1 MIPFNHLGFIFK
13 NFGSLIYP
21 KVVLEELCKFL
32 EPLSVEAS
40 VLDVGAGTGV
50 MSEFAYRCRD
60 ELRYVAVDP
69 ADGMLKFAPVF
80 LETYVAMA
88 EELPFEDSSFD
99 AIIMGESLHHLH
111 NPETAFEEAVRVL
124 KKNGKLFIYD
134 FDVSSFLGKS
144 ICLIEKTL
152 GESAHF
158 YEPNALKKV
167 LEGYG
172 FCVEISQH
180 KWRYSVSAYLE
191 K

>member
-1 MIPFNHLGFIFK
+1 MIPFNHLGFVFK

-21 KVVLEELCKFL
+21 KVVLEELCRFL
-32 EPLSVEAS
+32 KPLSSQAS

-50 MSEFAYRCRD
+50 MSEFAYKCRD
-60 ELRYVAVDP
+60 ELKYVAVDP
-69 ADGMLKFAPVF
+69 ADGMLKFAPSF
-80 LETYVAMA
+80 LETHVAAA

-99 AIIMGESLHHLH
+99 AIIMGESLHHLS
-111 NPETAFEEAVRVL
+111 NPELAFKEVVRVL
-124 KKNGKLFIYD
+124 KTDGKLFIYD
-134 FDVSSFLGKS
+134 FDVSTFLGKS
-144 ICLIEKTL
+144 ICLIEKSL
-152 GESAHF
+152 GEPAHF

-167 LEGYG
+167 LEEYG

>member
-13 NFGSLIYP
+13 NFGSIIYP
-21 KVVLEELCKFL
+21 KVVLDELCIFL
-32 EPLSVEAS
+32 KPLSSQAS

-50 MSEFAYRCRD
+50 MSEFAYRCND
-60 ELRYVAVDP
+60 ELKYVAIDP
-69 ADGMLKFAPVF
+69 AYGMLEFAPSF
-80 LETYVAMA
+80 LETHIAKA
-88 EELPFEDSSFD
+88 EELPFEDNSFD
-99 AIIMGESLHHLH
+99 AIIMGESLHHLR
-111 NPETAFEEAVRVL
+111 NPELAFEEAVRVL

-144 ICLIEKTL
+144 ICLIEKLL
-152 GESAHF
+152 GEPAHF

-167 LEGYG
+167 LEDYG

-191 K
+191 Q